1 MQDWYGQTE
10 EGRLD
15 NIETLGEFLL
25 DDNIE
30 LQKIEDQHKDWLEEE
45 FTWEEIEQA
54 INEDMR

>member
-25 DDNIE
+25 DNNIE

-45 FTWEEIEQA
+45 FT
-54 INEDMR
+54 